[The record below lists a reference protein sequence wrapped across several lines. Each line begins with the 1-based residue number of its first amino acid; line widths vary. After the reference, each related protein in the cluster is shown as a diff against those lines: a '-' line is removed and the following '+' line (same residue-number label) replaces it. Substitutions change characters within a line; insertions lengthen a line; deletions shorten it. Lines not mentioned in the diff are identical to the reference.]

1 MVKFADGPS
10 GDDSAGGLAA
20 LPKTKSFASKSLGES
35 EKSGIQVTLY
45 QLRYKVPNM
54 ANKKEWKYLL
64 GGLEPLS
71 GTLDPGNM
79 IALMGSSG
87 AGKSTL
93 MDVISK
99 RKTVGIIEGHV
110 LFDGHTP
117 SKAEASRDTGYVEQ
131 RDSLWGFFTV
141 TEMLTYTACLKM
153 PPKYSFA
160 QKSGRVDEVITQMGL
175 TKARATKI
183 GGAMV
188 RGVSGGE
195 AKRISIAIGLLNN
208 PRIMFFDEPTSG
220 LDSAI
225 SLDVMGT
232 IKDLAIEG
240 RTVLVTIHQPSGR
253 LFELF
258 DQIVLLSRDQET
270 KSGNVVYMGETGTNA
285 CELRDYFV
293 KMGYPYDAEVYDNVP
308 EYVLEIISGGV
319 SGPKSEGDSLI
330 TSYHDSELCDE
341 NERIAEGIAAT
352 LGADA
357 KEQKLEGK
365 PVYANN
371 AATEI
376 AVLLAYKGKA
386 QWKDHFF
393 ILSRVGLW
401 LTASLLVDTL
411 YAGQSMSF
419 DGLTVVVSII
429 FIVIFLTAIITII
442 YVPGLITD
450 KPVFL
455 RESADA
461 MYRPLS
467 YAMANFITEASAVVI
482 STILFVSTLYWAIR
496 GPMNPSVGA
505 FFFFMLTHFLYS
517 MTACAVTLSLA
528 SPLPTIELCI
538 GAVAV
543 FALLN
548 VAVMGFLAP
557 VPPWWGWMGL
567 ISYMRWAFGAFMIN
581 QFEDLNVNICQD
593 QSMVDWTALG
603 QGDIDNINVS
613 PNDIGG
619 LLCSSIDALV
629 TVQNND
635 LNSLILGNTTSTDP
649 AGSPAG
655 RTEDETGFPGIC
667 PDSPA
672 LGAALNA
679 VTAPGSTLT
688 ANCLPIWDDF
698 ASGELASSLSVS
710 AESIAQNLL
719 GRYPLGDGYD
729 AKRKFTEFSKW
740 ECLGY
745 LLILFAAFLVLYW
758 QTCKLSIKLVKR

>member
-10 GDDSAGGLAA
+10 GDDMAGGLAA

-54 ANKKEWKYLL
+54 TNKKEWKYLL

-153 PPKYSFA
+153 PPKYSFS
-160 QKSGRVDEVITQMGL
+160 QKTGRVDEVITQMGL

-232 IKDLAIEG
+232 IKELAVEG

-270 KSGNVVYMGETGTNA
+270 KSGNVVYMGETGNGA

-293 KMGYPYDAEVYDNVP
+293 KMGYPFDAEIYDNVP

-352 LGADA
+352 VGENN
-357 KEQKLEGK
+357 KEQKLTGK

-371 AATEI
+371 TFTEI
-376 AVLLAYKGKA
+376 AVLLAYKGRA

-411 YAGQSMSF
+411 YAGQTMSF

-467 YAMANFITEASAVVI
+467 YSMANFITEASAVVI

-517 MTACAVTLSLA
+517 MTACAVTLALA

-557 VPPWWGWMGL
+557 VPVWWGWMGL

-581 QFEDLNVNICQD
+581 QFATLNVNICED
-593 QSMVDWTALG
+593 QPPNTMVNWTALANA
-603 QGDIDNINVS
+603 DLDNIGVTM
-613 PNDIGG
+613 NDIGG
-619 LLCSSIDALV
+619 LLCSSIEALD
-629 TVQNND
+629 TLQNND
-635 LNSLILGNTTSTDP
+635 LNDLILGNTT
-649 AGSPAG
+649 
-655 RTEDETGFPGIC
+655 TGFPGVC

-672 LGAALNA
+672 LGSALNL
-679 VTAPGSTLT
+679 VTQPGSTLT
-688 ANCLPIWDDF
+688 ANCAPIWDDF
-698 ASGELASSLSVS
+698 ASGALQDAITFAPEDIARNFLS
-710 AESIAQNLL
+710 
-719 GRYPLGDGYD
+719 RYPLGDNYD

-745 LLILFAAFLVLYW
+745 LLIIFFAFLVLYW

>member
-1 MVKFADGPS
+1 VKFADGPS

>member
-10 GDDSAGGLAA
+10 GDDMAGGLAA

-54 ANKKEWKYLL
+54 VNKKEWKYLL

-153 PPKYSFA
+153 PPKYSFS
-160 QKSGRVDEVITQMGL
+160 QKTGRVDEVITQMGL

-232 IKDLAIEG
+232 IKELAVEG

-270 KSGNVVYMGETGTNA
+270 KSGSVVYMGETGNGA

-293 KMGYPYDAEVYDNVP
+293 KMGYPFDAEIYDNVP

-352 LGADA
+352 VG
-357 KEQKLEGK
+357 E
-365 PVYANN
+365 NN
-371 AATEI
+371 
-376 AVLLAYKGKA
+376 KA
-386 QWKDHFF
+386 QRKDHFF

-411 YAGQSMSF
+411 YAGQTMSF

-467 YAMANFITEASAVVI
+467 YSMANFITEASAVVI

-548 VAVMGFLAP
+548 AAV
-557 VPPWWGWMGL
+557 VGL
-567 ISYMRWAFGAFMIN
+567 DGP
-581 QFEDLNVNICQD
+581 DLLH
-593 QSMVDWTALG
+593 ALG
-603 QGDIDNINVS
+603 VR
-613 PNDIGG
+613 G
-619 LLCSSIDALV
+619 LHDQPVL
-629 TVQNND
+629 
-635 LNSLILGNTTSTDP
+635 DP
-649 AGSPAG
+649 ERGHL
-655 RTEDETGFPGIC
+655 R
-667 PDSPA
+667 
-672 LGAALNA
+672 
-679 VTAPGSTLT
+679 
-688 ANCLPIWDDF
+688 
-698 ASGELASSLSVS
+698 
-710 AESIAQNLL
+710 
-719 GRYPLGDGYD
+719 
-729 AKRKFTEFSKW
+729 
-740 ECLGY
+740 
-745 LLILFAAFLVLYW
+745 
-758 QTCKLSIKLVKR
+758 

>member
-1 MVKFADGPS
+1 M
-10 GDDSAGGLAA
+10 AGGLAA

-54 ANKKEWKYLL
+54 VNKKEWKYLL

-153 PPKYSFA
+153 PPKYSFS
-160 QKSGRVDEVITQMGL
+160 QKTGRVDEVITQMGL

-232 IKDLAIEG
+232 IKELAVEG

-270 KSGNVVYMGETGTNA
+270 KSGNVVYMGETGNGA

-293 KMGYPYDAEVYDNVP
+293 KMGYPFDAEIYDNVP

-352 LGADA
+352 VGENN
-357 KEQKLEGK
+357 KEQKLTGK

-371 AATEI
+371 TFTEI
-376 AVLLAYKGKA
+376 AVLLAYKGRA

-411 YAGQSMSF
+411 YAGQTMSF

-467 YAMANFITEASAVVI
+467 YSIANFITEASAVVI

-557 VPPWWGWMGL
+557 VPVWWGWMGL

-581 QFEDLNVNICQD
+581 QFSTLNVDICED
-593 QSMVDWTALG
+593 QPANTMVNWTALANA
-603 QGDIDNINVS
+603 DLDNINVS

-619 LLCSSIDALV
+619 LLCSSLEALN

-635 LNSLILGNTTSTDP
+635 LNDLILGNTT
-649 AGSPAG
+649 
-655 RTEDETGFPGIC
+655 TGFPGVC

-672 LGAALNA
+672 LGSALNL
-679 VTAPGSTLT
+679 VTQPGSTLT
-688 ANCLPIWDDF
+688 ANCAPIWDDF
-698 ASGELASSLSVS
+698 ASGALQDAITFTPEDIARNFLS
-710 AESIAQNLL
+710 
-719 GRYPLGDGYD
+719 RYPLGDGYD

-745 LLILFAAFLVLYW
+745 LLLIFFAFLVLYW

>member
-1 MVKFADGPS
+1 MVKFADGPPS
-10 GDDSAGGLAA
+10 GEGMDVEGGLAA
-20 LPKTKSFASKSLGES
+20 LPKSKSFASKSLGEA

-45 QLRYKVPNM
+45 QLRYKVPNQ

-117 SKAEASRDTGYVEQ
+117 TKAEASRDTGYVEQ

-141 TEMLTYTACLKM
+141 TEMLIYTACLKM

-270 KSGNVVYMGETGTNA
+270 KSGNVVYMGETGSQA

-293 KMGYPYDAEVYDNVP
+293 KMGYPYEADVYDNVP

-319 SGPKSEGDSLI
+319 SGPKSQGDSLI

-352 LGADA
+352 LGGSD
-357 KEQKLEGK
+357 KEQALSGA

-371 AATEI
+371 VLSEI
-376 AVLLAYKGKA
+376 YTLLRYKGLA
-386 QWKDHFF
+386 SWKDHFF
-393 ILSRVGLW
+393 VLSRVGLW

-411 YAGQSMSF
+411 YAGQKMDF
-419 DGLTVVVSII
+419 DGMTVVVSII

-442 YVPGLITD
+442 YVPGMIND

-455 RESADA
+455 RESHDA

-467 YAMANFITEASAVVI
+467 YSLANFITEASAIVI
-482 STILFVSTLYWAIR
+482 STVLFVSTLYWAIQ
-496 GPMNPSVGA
+496 GPMNPNVGA

-517 MTACAVTLSLA
+517 LTACAVTLSLA
-528 SPLPTIELCI
+528 APLPTIELCI

-581 QFEDLNVNICQD
+581 QFSDLDIDICQD
-593 QSMVDWTALG
+593 QPADTMANWTAIG
-603 QGDIDNINVS
+603 QGDFADSNIDMNN
-613 PNDIGG
+613 IGG
-619 LLCSSIDALV
+619 LLCTGLNVLEIFKD
-629 TVQNND
+629 NNPTQ
-635 LNSLILGNTTSTDP
+635 LIT
-649 AGSPAG
+649 GSPPPSSPSG
-655 RTEDETGFPGIC
+655 NFEGIC

-672 LGAALNA
+672 LNA
-679 VTAPGSTLT
+679 TINTFAQPGPLT
-688 ANCLPIWDDF
+688 ANCAPIVQMMM
-698 ASGELASSLSVS
+698 SGELDGMIQYDSGTFAS
-710 AESIAQNLL
+710 NFL
-719 GRYPLGDGYD
+719 GGYPKGDGYD
-729 AKRKFTEFSKW
+729 AQRKFTEYSRW

-745 LLILFAAFLVLYW
+745 LLILFFAFLALYW

>member
-285 CELRDYFV
+285 CELRDYFI

-467 YAMANFITEASAVVI
+467 YAMANFITEASAVVV

-581 QFEDLNVNICQD
+581 QFEGLDVDICQD
-593 QSMVDWTALG
+593 QSPDTMVNWTALG
-603 QGDIDNINVS
+603 QGDMENIGVS
-613 PNDIGG
+613 ANDIGG
-619 LLCSSIDALV
+619 LLCSSIEALEA
-629 TVQNND
+629 VQNND
-635 LNSLILGNTTSTDP
+635 LNSLVLGNTTS
-649 AGSPAG
+649 
-655 RTEDETGFPGIC
+655 GFPGVC
-667 PDSPA
+667 PGNTA
-672 LGAALNA
+672 LGN
-679 VTAPGSTLT
+679 TLT
-688 ANCLPIWDDF
+688 LVSGPNSALTENCLPIITDF
-698 ASGELASSLSVS
+698 ASGQLEDSVDFNS
-710 AESIAQNLL
+710 ENIAANLL

-729 AKRKFTEFSKW
+729 AKRKFTEYNKW

-745 LLILFAAFLVLYW
+745 LLILFVGFLFLYW

>member
-1 MVKFADGPS
+1 M
-10 GDDSAGGLAA
+10 AGGLAA

-54 ANKKEWKYLL
+54 VNKKEWKYLL

-153 PPKYSFA
+153 PPKYSFS
-160 QKSGRVDEVITQMGL
+160 QKTGRVDEVITQMGL

-232 IKDLAIEG
+232 IKELAVEG

-270 KSGNVVYMGETGTNA
+270 KSGNVVYMGETGNGA

-293 KMGYPYDAEVYDNVP
+293 KMGYPFDAEIYDNVP

-352 LGADA
+352 VGENN
-357 KEQKLEGK
+357 KEQKLTGK

-371 AATEI
+371 TFTEI
-376 AVLLAYKGKA
+376 AVLLAYKGRA

-411 YAGQSMSF
+411 YAGQTMSF

-467 YAMANFITEASAVVI
+467 YSMANFITEASAVVI

-517 MTACAVTLSLA
+517 MTACAVTLALA

-557 VPPWWGWMGL
+557 VPVWWGWMGL

-581 QFEDLNVNICQD
+581 QFATLNVNICED
-593 QSMVDWTALG
+593 QPPNTMVNWTALANA
-603 QGDIDNINVS
+603 DLDNIGVTM
-613 PNDIGG
+613 NDIGG
-619 LLCSSIDALV
+619 LLCSSIEALD
-629 TVQNND
+629 TLQNND
-635 LNSLILGNTTSTDP
+635 LNDLILGNTT
-649 AGSPAG
+649 
-655 RTEDETGFPGIC
+655 TGFPGVC

-672 LGAALNA
+672 LGSALNL
-679 VTAPGSTLT
+679 VTQPGSTLT
-688 ANCLPIWDDF
+688 ANCAPIWDDF
-698 ASGELASSLSVS
+698 ASGALQDAITFTPEDIARNFLS
-710 AESIAQNLL
+710 
-719 GRYPLGDGYD
+719 RYPLGDNYD

-745 LLILFAAFLVLYW
+745 LLIIFFAFLVLYW

>member
-1 MVKFADGPS
+1 
-10 GDDSAGGLAA
+10 
-20 LPKTKSFASKSLGES
+20 
-35 EKSGIQVTLY
+35 
-45 QLRYKVPNM
+45 
-54 ANKKEWKYLL
+54 
-64 GGLEPLS
+64 
-71 GTLDPGNM
+71 
-79 IALMGSSG
+79 
-87 AGKSTL
+87 

-285 CELRDYFV
+285 CELRDYFI

-393 ILSRVGLW
+393 ILSRGGLC
-401 LTASLLVDTL
+401 
-411 YAGQSMSF
+411 
-419 DGLTVVVSII
+419 
-429 FIVIFLTAIITII
+429 LTAIITII

-467 YAMANFITEASAVVI
+467 YAMANFITEASAVVV

-517 MTACAVTLSLA
+517 MTA
-528 SPLPTIELCI
+528 
-538 GAVAV
+538 
-543 FALLN
+543 
-548 VAVMGFLAP
+548 
-557 VPPWWGWMGL
+557 
-567 ISYMRWAFGAFMIN
+567 R
-581 QFEDLNVNICQD
+581 
-593 QSMVDWTALG
+593 
-603 QGDIDNINVS
+603 
-613 PNDIGG
+613 
-619 LLCSSIDALV
+619 
-629 TVQNND
+629 
-635 LNSLILGNTTSTDP
+635 
-649 AGSPAG
+649 
-655 RTEDETGFPGIC
+655 
-667 PDSPA
+667 
-672 LGAALNA
+672 
-679 VTAPGSTLT
+679 
-688 ANCLPIWDDF
+688 
-698 ASGELASSLSVS
+698 
-710 AESIAQNLL
+710 
-719 GRYPLGDGYD
+719 
-729 AKRKFTEFSKW
+729 
-740 ECLGY
+740 
-745 LLILFAAFLVLYW
+745 
-758 QTCKLSIKLVKR
+758 

>member
-1 MVKFADGPS
+1 M
-10 GDDSAGGLAA
+10 AGGLAA

-54 ANKKEWKYLL
+54 TNKKEWKYLL

-153 PPKYSFA
+153 PPKYSFS
-160 QKSGRVDEVITQMGL
+160 QKTGRVDEVITQMGL

-232 IKDLAIEG
+232 IKELAVEG

-270 KSGNVVYMGETGTNA
+270 KSGNVVYMGETGNGA

-293 KMGYPYDAEVYDNVP
+293 KMGYPFDAEIYDNVP

-352 LGADA
+352 VGENN
-357 KEQKLEGK
+357 KEQKLTGK

-371 AATEI
+371 TFTEI
-376 AVLLAYKGKA
+376 AVLLAYKGRA

-411 YAGQSMSF
+411 YAGQTMSF

-467 YAMANFITEASAVVI
+467 YSMANFITEASAVVI

-517 MTACAVTLSLA
+517 MTACAVTLALA

-557 VPPWWGWMGL
+557 VPVWWGWMGL

-581 QFEDLNVNICQD
+581 QFATLNVNICED
-593 QSMVDWTALG
+593 QPANTMVNWTALANA
-603 QGDIDNINVS
+603 DLDNIGVTM
-613 PNDIGG
+613 NDIGG
-619 LLCSSIDALV
+619 LLCSSIEALD
-629 TVQNND
+629 TLQNND
-635 LNSLILGNTTSTDP
+635 LNDLILGNTT
-649 AGSPAG
+649 
-655 RTEDETGFPGIC
+655 TGFPGVC

-672 LGAALNA
+672 LGSALNL
-679 VTAPGSTLT
+679 VTQPGSTLT
-688 ANCLPIWDDF
+688 ANCAPIWDDF
-698 ASGELASSLSVS
+698 ASGALQNAITFTPEDIARNFLS
-710 AESIAQNLL
+710 
-719 GRYPLGDGYD
+719 RYPLGDNYD

-745 LLILFAAFLVLYW
+745 LLIIFFAFLVLYW